1 MATVIINSSNVINN
15 DALRLNGLVQ
25 YFPDPDTA
33 GPLSNAKLYFG
44 IEGKDPTLAANQK
57 LVYAMQ
63 EDKSV
68 IPIPQPVRTTAGGVP
83 TYNSS
88 IVTLAVAGTFSFKCL
103 TNADVQKYYY
113 PSITGMETFNFSG
126 EITEE
131 KASYTG
137 SSTFT
142 FSVIECT
149 TASFYKS
156 STTDAFF
163 DGVLLQKDVDYT
175 VVSPTQITLLDT
187 VVSTDQ
193 VLGRQTDVVGSGA
206 SDAAKGAK
214 VYAQP
219 TITAAKAIGFDI
231 GDIVQISGSTSITD
245 GLGGKYVCVAG
256 GTGTADDQNYINLNN
271 GNQLQLVG
279 SNRRLTKQTDLKTTA
294 TVSSGVL
301 TIDLSLGSAQKITL
315 TSNISSVS
323 ILNANAVGEKSFTLE
338 VVQGTSLYNIT
349 FPSSI
354 KWAGGT
360 APTITQ
366 TINKRDRFGFISNS
380 SNWDGVVIGQDWA

>member
-1 MATVIINSSNVINN
+1 MATVINSSNVINT
-15 DALRLNGLVQ
+15 DAFRLHGLVQ
-25 YFPDPDTA
+25 YFPDPDTSA
-33 GPLSNAKLYFG
+33 PLDNAKLYFG
-44 IEGKDPTLAANQK
+44 LEGEDPEITSNQK

-68 IPIPQPVRTTAGGVP
+68 IAIPQPVRTTAGGVP
-83 TYNSS
+83 TYNNST
-88 IVTLAVAGTFSFKCL
+88 VTLAVAGSFSFKCL
-103 TNADVQKYYY
+103 SSSDTQKYYL
-113 PSITGMETFNFSG
+113 PSIKGMETFNYSG

-193 VLGRQTDVVGSGA
+193 VLGRQTDIVGAGS

-219 TITAAKAIGFDI
+219 TITAAKTIAFDI
-231 GDIVQISGSTSITD
+231 DDIVQISGKDAITD
-245 GLGGKYVCVAG
+245 GLGGKYVVVAG

-279 SNRRLTKQTDLKTTA
+279 SNRKLTKQSDQKAIA
-294 TVSSGVL
+294 TISSGVL
-301 TIDLSLGSAQKITL
+301 TIDLEQGSAQKVTL
-315 TSNISSVS
+315 NSNVTSVS
-323 ILNANAVGEKSFTLE
+323 ILNGNSVGEKSFTLE
-338 VVQGTSLYNIT
+338 VVQGASLYNIT
-349 FPSSI
+349 WPSSMY
-354 KWAGGT
+354 WAGGT

-366 TINKRDRFGFISNS
+366 TINKRDRFGFISNDLR
-380 SNWDGVVIGQDWA
+380 WDGVVIGQDWT